1 MQNAKEPVTLKNF
14 VLCLKILRWIWQY
27 LLTKYFIHELVKLV
41 KSKVNFWLCWV
52 RAINSGASGKNSKSV
67 VIGMTGKTLLKHFI
81 KLLFL
86 WGFLHF
92 HWNEQVSM
100 HDLFCNELWWIF
112 LSTLKWAASSV
123 NPKTPPTHTYGDK
136 PSDAQARQDN
146 GPVGQS
152 YIYIYMYICTYIN
165 IFFACQ

>member
-1 MQNAKEPVTLKNF
+1 MT
-14 VLCLKILRWIWQY
+14 
-27 LLTKYFIHELVKLV
+27 
-41 KSKVNFWLCWV
+41 
-52 RAINSGASGKNSKSV
+52 SKS
-67 VIGMTGKTLLKHFI
+67 LLKHFI

-123 NPKTPPTHTYGDK
+123 NPRTPPTHTHGDK
-136 PSDAQARQDN
+136 PSDAQARRQDN
-146 GPVGQS
+146 GPEGQS
-152 YIYIYMYICTYIN
+152 YICTCIN
-165 IFFACQ
+165 IFFCLSVITLNCLQHSQCLLKVRYCIEFKILLCRAGKEKKNQTLSELGPNIQG